1 MLRTAVNE
9 KDSSYWIFVTFSW
22 LPWMLWS
29 FMELYGPFF
38 PKAEV
43 LQIIDFSSFN
53 FWKSPFHAWGIVIL
67 PELVKILWWL
77 PTLTGCSLPSRGAT
91 VLGACSM
98 ARALHSDGSRF
109 IIFAKPH
116 SRPEKWVFEQR
127 RAIFTKFGEIPHILW
142 MAIAWPAEVQLT
154 WVLFLW
160 LANAQLMIL
169 GTGSAS
175 KVHSKPDLCTIEND
189 WQNLPLLPQFWGKID
204 SYPLWTAIARP
215 TEVQL
220 TQVLFL
226 QLENSQLMILGT
238 GSASKVH
245 SKPDL

>member
-1 MLRTAVNE
+1 MDPGHSQN
-9 KDSSYWIFVTFSW
+9 S
-22 LPWMLWS
+22 
-29 FMELYGPFF
+29 
-38 PKAEV
+38 EV
-43 LQIIDFSSFN
+43 LQTNDFRFLN
-53 FWKSPFHAWGIVIL
+53 FQKIPFQARDIVNWAKL
-67 PELVKILWWL
+67 LKILWRS

-109 IIFAKPH
+109 LNFCKTPLQAWETSVWTQMSDFHQFWRNSTDGSP
-116 SRPEKWVFEQR
+116 
-127 RAIFTKFGEIPHILW
+127 LW
-142 MAIAWPAEVQLT
+142 MAIAWPPEVQLT
-154 WVLFLW
+154 WVLFLQ
-160 LANAQLMIL
+160 LENSQLMIL

-175 KVHSKPDLCTIEND
+175 KVHSKPDLCAFEND
-189 WQNLPLLPQFWGKID
+189 WQNLWHLPHFSFSFDG
-204 SYPLWTAIARP
+204 YPVWQAITRP

>member
-1 MLRTAVNE
+1 M
-9 KDSSYWIFVTFSW
+9 
-22 LPWMLWS
+22 
-29 FMELYGPFF
+29 
-38 PKAEV
+38 
-43 LQIIDFSSFN
+43 
-53 FWKSPFHAWGIVIL
+53 VIL
-67 PELVKILWWL
+67 PKLVKILWRL
-77 PTLTGCSLPSRGAT
+77 PTLSGCSLPSRGAT

-109 IIFAKPH
+109 LNFCKTPLQAWETSVWTQMSDFHQFWRNSTDGSP
-116 SRPEKWVFEQR
+116 
-127 RAIFTKFGEIPHILW
+127 LW
-142 MAIAWPAEVQLT
+142 MAIARPPEVQLT

-160 LANAQLMIL
+160 QANVKLKIL
-169 GTGSAS
+169 GFWIFA
-175 KVHSKPDLCTIEND
+175 KLHSRPEICAFEND
-189 WQNLPLLPQFWGKID
+189 WQNLPLLPHFSFSFDGYFVWQ
-204 SYPLWTAIARP
+204 AIARS